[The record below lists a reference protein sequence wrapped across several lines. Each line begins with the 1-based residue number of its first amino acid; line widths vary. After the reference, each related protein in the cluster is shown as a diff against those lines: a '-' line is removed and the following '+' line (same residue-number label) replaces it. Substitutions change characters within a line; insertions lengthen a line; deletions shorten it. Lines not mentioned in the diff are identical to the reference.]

1 MIMKGRDLILY
12 ILANG
17 LEDEPVFE
25 DGKLIGFMT
34 LDEAALKFEVGAAT
48 VRVWINEG
56 MLYGIKI
63 GEEIY
68 IPADSEKP
76 TPTSIPKIA
85 IGKRI
90 GF

>member
-25 DGKLIGFMT
+25 NGRLLGFMT
-34 LDEAALKFEVGAAT
+34 IDEAALKFEVGAAT

-76 TPTSIPKIA
+76 VPASIPKLV
-85 IGKRI
+85 IGKPI

>member
-1 MIMKGRDLILY
+1 MTGRDLILY

-17 LEDEPVFE
+17 LEDKPVYE
-25 DGKLIGFMT
+25 DGRLLGFMT
-34 LDEAALKFEVGAAT
+34 LDEAAVKFEVGTAT

-76 TPTSIPKIA
+76 VPPTIPKLV

-90 GF
+90 GY